1 MIVLNSSLLFLRSKK
16 KKVLF
21 TLYSFHPLTNPHG
34 FEKIDVI
41 QAGWVGQILQWL
53 LHSLFIVI

>member
-1 MIVLNSSLLFLRSKK
+1 MIVLNSSLFSLRSKKK

-41 QAGWVGQILQWL
+41 QAGWGTKWAFALFGQIN
-53 LHSLFIVI
+53 